1 MLLRGRIKPS
11 GLPRVVHLHSNE
23 KVLLLLL
30 QLLLTTMLV
39 PIQRVG
45 SLTLWS
51 ADRQIR
57 RLGVQTVKKQQHI
70 LLNVF
75 VLPGER

>member
-39 PIQRVG
+39 LIQRVG
-45 SLTLWS
+45 SMTIWS

-57 RLGVQTVKKQQHI
+57 RLGVQTVHGKFLGCVVVRK
-70 LLNVF
+70 
-75 VLPGER
+75 